1 MIVLFPYLTLY
12 MKYFSTLLYV
22 NLHSSDQISHGIKL

>member
-12 MKYFSTLLYV
+12 MKYFSMFLYV
-22 NLHSSDQISHGIKL
+22 NLHSNGQISHGIKL